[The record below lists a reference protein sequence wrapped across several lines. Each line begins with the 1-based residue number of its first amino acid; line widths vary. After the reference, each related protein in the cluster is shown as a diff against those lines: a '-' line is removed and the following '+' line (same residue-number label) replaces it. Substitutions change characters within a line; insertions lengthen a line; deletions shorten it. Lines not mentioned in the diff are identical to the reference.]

1 MHEVADDQAAGVLGA
16 AFERMMR
23 NRPGATDA
31 AIIAANAGAIGSG
44 SGEVEAAAAAIAAE
58 RAGETGPV
66 RLTRDDNERFKGQ
79 RKQVFDLMIDGKWRT
94 LEEISAA
101 LDGVSESSA
110 SARLRDFRKR
120 AYGGYTV
127 ARRRRDPAFPV
138 YEYRVTMPELLE
150 GAARG

>member
-1 MHEVADDQAAGVLGA
+1 MTELHGSAAAGALGA
-16 AFERMMR
+16 AFDRILR
-23 NRPGATDA
+23 NRPNAGDA
-31 AIIAANAGAIGSG
+31 AIVAANAAAIGSG
-44 SGEVEAAAAAIAAE
+44 SGEVEAAAAAIAIE

-66 RLTRDDNERFKGQ
+66 KLTAADSERFKGQ

-127 ARRRRDPAFPV
+127 ARRRRNPELPV
-138 YEYRVTMPELLE
+138 YEYRVALPDLLE